1 MTAREP
7 VQEAASL
14 DERQL
19 KIKDPHFTGK
29 PLPGSHHPPGGV
41 LALSQLG
48 GGSSLAMLGLEDQPG
63 REAAAV
69 GVASRGPDTSPPFD
83 GLSTRSNEILLVDD
97 DSKLLALLKVAL
109 ERIGHAVDTAHSG
122 AEALQMVSASPPDIV
137 VCDVAMPGMDGF
149 EFMQRLRSRASTA
162 AVPLIFLTS
171 QASTQEAVRSL
182 ALGADDYIRRQFSID
197 EIVARVEARLVRP
210 SIAADQIPRAARTG
224 LVTEVR
230 LYEELAREIERS
242 HRSGRSGCIAAL
254 DLAERPAVAAR
265 LGARADQDLRVQ
277 VSVLAA
283 TGAEELDLIGQDAEG
298 RLLVLMPETNP
309 DLAQERL
316 LRLSEHVAHGS
327 FTAAGE
333 PVHVTPVVGFATF
346 GTAPGGMET
355 VIDRALVAANVAA
368 AHLDLQPV
376 AWRPEFEATGQ
387 RPPRLPWA
395 TLLRAR
401 LRTPAQVALSFV
413 IGVLLPFLAY
423 VGLDRVGIDLT
434 RPVYFIVV
442 AGLLLTGVLIWVEG
456 FQALDPER
464 PPEDAALP
472 FPPASAV
479 IAAYLPNEAATIV
492 ETVEAFLR
500 LEYPGPLQII
510 LAYNTPRPMPIE
522 SVLAEIAHRDHR
534 FVPYRVADSTSKAQ
548 NVNAALGQVTGE
560 FVGVFDADHHPAPD
574 AFHRAWRWL
583 ASGYDVVQGHCVV
596 RNGDASWVSRTVAV
610 EFESIYAVSHPGRA
624 RLHRFGIFGGSNGY
638 WRTDLLR
645 KVRMHGFMLTEDID
659 SSLRVIEAGGMIA
672 SDPALVS
679 RELAPT
685 SLPALWNQRMRWAQ
699 GWFQVSRKHLRIGW
713 RSSALT
719 RRQKLGFTLLL
730 GWRELYPWL
739 SLQIIPLVGFFA
751 WKAGGITHLNW
762 LIPLFFLTTAFT
774 MSVGPG
780 QTYFAHRLAVP
791 EIRRRGAWF
800 LAYLVVSS
808 VFYTE
813 LKNVIS
819 RVAQIKELTGDRQ
832 WKVTPRTTTLSPLP
846 VGTQEGQ

>member
-1 MTAREP
+1 MTDREP
-7 VQEAASL
+7 LQEAAPH
-14 DERQL
+14 L
-19 KIKDPHFTGK
+19 KVRISPGK
-29 PLPGSHHPPGGV
+29 PRPGSHHRPGGV
-41 LALSQLG
+41 LALNQIG
-48 GGSSLAMLGLEDQPG
+48 GYATSPPAVLGLEDQPG
-63 REAAAV
+63 QESAALDMT
-69 GVASRGPDTSPPFD
+69 SRGLDTPPSFD
-83 GLSTRSNEILLVDD
+83 GLSTRSNTILLVHD
-97 DSKLLALLKVAL
+97 DSMMLPLLKVAL
-109 ERIGHAVDTAHSG
+109 ERTGHTVDTAQSG
-122 AEALQMVSASPPDIV
+122 VEALHMVDASPPDIV

-149 EFMQRLRSRASTA
+149 EFMQQLRTRASTA
-162 AVPLIFLTS
+162 TVPLIFLAA

-182 ALGADDYIRRQFSID
+182 ALGADDYIRTQFSID
-197 EIVARVEARLVRP
+197 EIVARVEAKLARP
-210 SIAADQIPRAARTG
+210 TIAADQVPRPPRTG

-298 RLLVLMPETNP
+298 RLLVLMPETDP
-309 DLAQERL
+309 DPARERL
-316 LRLSEHVAHGS
+316 LRLSQHVAHGS

-346 GTAPGGMET
+346 GAAPGGMET
-355 VIDRALVAANVAA
+355 VIDRALVAANVATV
-368 AHLDLQPV
+368 HLDLQPV

-387 RPPRLPWA
+387 RPPLLSWA
-395 TLLRAR
+395 TRLRAR
-401 LRTPAQVALSFV
+401 LRTPVQVALSFV

-423 VGLDRVGIDLT
+423 VALDSVGIDVT
-434 RPVYFIVV
+434 RPVYYVVV
-442 AGLLLTGVLIWVEG
+442 AALLLTGVLIWVEG

-500 LEYPGPLQII
+500 LEYPGPLQIV
-510 LAYNTPRPMPIE
+510 LAYNTPRPMPVE
-522 SVLAEIAHRDHR
+522 SALSEIARRDRR
-534 FVPYRVADSTSKAQ
+534 FIPYRVEESTSKAQ

-610 EFESIYAVSHPGRA
+610 EFESIYAVSHPGRT

-659 SSLRVIEAGGMIA
+659 SSLRVIEAGGKIA

-685 SLPALWNQRMRWAQ
+685 TLPALWNQRMRWAQ
-699 GWFQVSRKHLRIGW
+699 GWFQVSRKHLRLGW
-713 RSSALT
+713 GAPSLT

-739 SLQIIPLVGFFA
+739 SLQILPLVCFFA
-751 WKAGGITHLNW
+751 WKAGGVTHLNL

-774 MSVGPG
+774 LSVGPG

-813 LKNVIS
+813 WKNVIS

-832 WKVTPRTTTLSPLP
+832 WKVTPRTTLSPLP
-846 VGTQEGQ
+846 VDTQEAVR

>member
-1 MTAREP
+1 
-7 VQEAASL
+7 
-14 DERQL
+14 
-19 KIKDPHFTGK
+19 
-29 PLPGSHHPPGGV
+29 
-41 LALSQLG
+41 
-48 GGSSLAMLGLEDQPG
+48 
-63 REAAAV
+63 
-69 GVASRGPDTSPPFD
+69 
-83 GLSTRSNEILLVDD
+83 
-97 DSKLLALLKVAL
+97 
-109 ERIGHAVDTAHSG
+109 
-122 AEALQMVSASPPDIV
+122 
-137 VCDVAMPGMDGF
+137 
-149 EFMQRLRSRASTA
+149 
-162 AVPLIFLTS
+162 
-171 QASTQEAVRSL
+171 
-182 ALGADDYIRRQFSID
+182 
-197 EIVARVEARLVRP
+197 
-210 SIAADQIPRAARTG
+210 
-224 LVTEVR
+224 
-230 LYEELAREIERS
+230 
-242 HRSGRSGCIAAL
+242 
-254 DLAERPAVAAR
+254 
-265 LGARADQDLRVQ
+265 
-277 VSVLAA
+277 
-283 TGAEELDLIGQDAEG
+283 
-298 RLLVLMPETNP
+298 
-309 DLAQERL
+309 
-316 LRLSEHVAHGS
+316 
-327 FTAAGE
+327 
-333 PVHVTPVVGFATF
+333 
-346 GTAPGGMET
+346 
-355 VIDRALVAANVAA
+355 
-368 AHLDLQPV
+368 
-376 AWRPEFEATGQ
+376 
-387 RPPRLPWA
+387 
-395 TLLRAR
+395 
-401 LRTPAQVALSFV
+401 
-413 IGVLLPFLAY
+413 
-423 VGLDRVGIDLT
+423 
-434 RPVYFIVV
+434 
-442 AGLLLTGVLIWVEG
+442 
-456 FQALDPER
+456 
-464 PPEDAALP
+464 
-472 FPPASAV
+472 V

>member
-1 MTAREP
+1 LDMT
-7 VQEAASL
+7 
-14 DERQL
+14 
-19 KIKDPHFTGK
+19 
-29 PLPGSHHPPGGV
+29 
-41 LALSQLG
+41 
-48 GGSSLAMLGLEDQPG
+48 
-63 REAAAV
+63 
-69 GVASRGPDTSPPFD
+69 SRGLDTPPSFD
-83 GLSTRSNEILLVDD
+83 GLSTRSNTILLVHD
-97 DSKLLALLKVAL
+97 DSMMLPLLKVAL
-109 ERIGHAVDTAHSG
+109 ERTGHTVDTAQSG
-122 AEALQMVSASPPDIV
+122 VEALHMVDASPPDIV

-149 EFMQRLRSRASTA
+149 EFMQQLRTRASTA
-162 AVPLIFLTS
+162 TVPLIFLAA

-182 ALGADDYIRRQFSID
+182 ALGADDYIRTQFSID
-197 EIVARVEARLVRP
+197 EIVARVEAKLARP
-210 SIAADQIPRAARTG
+210 TIAADQVPRPPRTG

-298 RLLVLMPETNP
+298 RLLVLMPETDP
-309 DLAQERL
+309 DPARERL
-316 LRLSEHVAHGS
+316 LRLSQHVAHGS

-346 GTAPGGMET
+346 GAAPGGMET
-355 VIDRALVAANVAA
+355 VIDRALVAANVATV
-368 AHLDLQPV
+368 HLDLQPV

-387 RPPRLPWA
+387 RPPLLSWA
-395 TLLRAR
+395 TRLRAR
-401 LRTPAQVALSFV
+401 LRTPVQVALSFV

-423 VGLDRVGIDLT
+423 VALDSVGIDVT
-434 RPVYFIVV
+434 RPVYYVVV
-442 AGLLLTGVLIWVEG
+442 AALLLTGVLIWVEG

-500 LEYPGPLQII
+500 LEYPGPLQIV
-510 LAYNTPRPMPIE
+510 LAYNTPRPMPVE
-522 SVLAEIAHRDHR
+522 SALSEIARRDRR
-534 FVPYRVADSTSKAQ
+534 FIPYRVEESTSKAQ

-610 EFESIYAVSHPGRA
+610 EFESIYAVSHPGRT

-659 SSLRVIEAGGMIA
+659 SSLRVIEAGGKIA

-685 SLPALWNQRMRWAQ
+685 TLPALWNQRMRWAQ
-699 GWFQVSRKHLRIGW
+699 GWFQVSRKHLRLGW
-713 RSSALT
+713 GAPSLT

-739 SLQIIPLVGFFA
+739 SLQILPLVCFFA
-751 WKAGGITHLNW
+751 WKAGGVTHLNL

-774 MSVGPG
+774 LSVGPG

-813 LKNVIS
+813 WKNVIS

-832 WKVTPRTTTLSPLP
+832 WKVTPRTTLSPLP
-846 VGTQEGQ
+846 VDTQEAVR